1 MPAMYELLS
10 QECESKALAI
20 LAYAVYKQHKAES
33 MDAIRDKNGVPA
45 TADELEIF
53 YLSCCTPCMRKMYI
67 QQAEVLMQGLLKN
80 ALEARE
86 RELERDFLTTNVGQ
100 RLEVIQS
107 NQQQRRTWKGW
118 AAEVSGNLAV
128 NFVTILV
135 IAALLF
141 GFRGLDQLVSE
152 FGRDSGVLQK

>member
-1 MPAMYELLS
+1 MPAMYQLLA
-10 QECESKALAI
+10 QECNSEALAI
-20 LAYAVYKQHKAES
+20 FAYAVYKQHKAEALQ
-33 MDAIRDKNGVPA
+33 AIRDQSGMSP
-45 TADELEIF
+45 TSEELEIF
-53 YLSCCTPCMRKMYI
+53 YLSCCTPSMRKMYV
-67 QQAEVLMQGLLKN
+67 QQAEKLMQQLVGRTFELL
-80 ALEARE
+80 EC
-86 RELERDFLTTNVGQ
+86 ELERDFHATKVGQ
-100 RLEVIQS
+100 QLKAIQD
-107 NQQQRRTWKGW
+107 NQQQKRTWKGW